1 MVDFHWIHYE
11 ALILKASCMKYHG
24 KNYSENLLDSTYQML
39 TRTCQQELHFYTFRQ
54 AHASTQR
61 LDLHFP
67 IQKQ

>member
-1 MVDFHWIHYE
+1 MVDFHWTIRSAYSKGELHEIIIIHR
-11 ALILKASCMKYHG
+11 
-24 KNYSENLLDSTYQML
+24 ENLLESTYQML
-39 TRTCQQELHFYTFRQ
+39 TQTCQQELHFYTFRQ

>member
-1 MVDFHWIHYE
+1 MVDFHWIRYE
-11 ALILKASCMKYHG
+11 ALILKALHEIIIIHR
-24 KNYSENLLDSTYQML
+24 ENLLDSTYQML
-39 TRTCQQELHFYTFRQ
+39 TQTCQQEQHFYTFRQ

>member
-1 MVDFHWIHYE
+1 
-11 ALILKASCMKYHG
+11 
-24 KNYSENLLDSTYQML
+24 ML
-39 TRTCQQELHFYTFRQ
+39 TQTCQQELHFYTFRQ